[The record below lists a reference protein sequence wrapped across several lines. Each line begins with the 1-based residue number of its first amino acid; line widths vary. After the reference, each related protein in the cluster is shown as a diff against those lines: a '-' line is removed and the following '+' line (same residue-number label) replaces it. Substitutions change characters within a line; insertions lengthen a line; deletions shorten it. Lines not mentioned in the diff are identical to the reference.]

1 MIFFNI
7 EQKTKQTNMAKTTN
21 HENTGEVIG
30 RQEFAKG

>member
-7 EQKTKQTNMAKTTN
+7 EQKTKQTNMAKTN